1 MPGGDKQIRPEDG
14 KQFSK
19 DYQPPNPGRKPKV
32 FSELAAEYKERGIE
46 KATPEAVKEAFE
58 YLFALADEEI
68 QSISNGIKPDYPI
81 LIVICAK
88 QMQDKRTMGKVLE
101 TMLDRAHGKPK
112 QAMEHTGKDGAEIAP
127 TIITVRLQSQPP
139 QDE

>member
-58 YLFALADEEI
+58 YLFALSDEEI
-68 QSISNGIKPDYPI
+68 QSISNGVKSDYPV

-88 QMQDKRTMGKVLE
+88 QMTDKRTMGKVLE
-101 TMLDRAHGKPK
+101 TMLDRAHGKAK
-112 QAMEHTGKDGAEIAP
+112 QQMEHSGEINLLKHSYTLPDGTKVEI
-127 TIITVRLQSQPP
+127 
-139 QDE
+139 